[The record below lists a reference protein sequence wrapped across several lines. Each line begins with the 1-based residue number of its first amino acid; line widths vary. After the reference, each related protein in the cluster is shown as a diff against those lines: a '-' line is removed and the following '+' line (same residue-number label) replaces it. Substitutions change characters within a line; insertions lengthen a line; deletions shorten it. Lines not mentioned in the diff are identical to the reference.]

1 MQPSKLGTGVG
12 APMRRVEDG
21 RFLRGAG
28 RYVDDLPAADA
39 TRMVLLRS
47 PHPHA
52 RLKRVVID
60 RGCHIP
66 DGLVVGEDAHAD
78 AQRFL
83 RTDSGIVLVTADM
96 LAKLR
101 H

>member
-28 RYVDDLPAADA
+28 RYVDDMPAADA

-52 RLKRVVID
+52 RLLRVDAMAARAMPRPKHRPRYRMDALLKRPS
-60 RGCHIP
+60 RPCS
-66 DGLVVGEDAHAD
+66 
-78 AQRFL
+78 R
-83 RTDSGIVLVTADM
+83 VLMRASS
-96 LAKLR
+96 
-101 H
+101 